1 MRRTLILLI
10 ALFASVASA
19 KTYTVQQGDTLYAIS
34 QKTNVS
40 LTRILMLNKINGA
53 DLKPGQVLQLPD
65 DAVDTTAPAKATVQ
79 PAVATVK
86 RAQPTISSR
95 PSVSR
100 AAYRHIGARYVYG
113 ASGPYRFDCSGFT
126 KYVLKQYGVNLPHSA
141 ALQARQGRPVRRSGL
156 MPGDL
161 VFFDTFGRGISHVA
175 LYVGDNKVV
184 HATNPRDGVVV
195 SSLSERY
202 WSARYVTARRV
213 M

>member
-1 MRRTLILLI
+1 MIL
-10 ALFASVASA
+10 ALLATTVLTVASA
-19 KTYTVQQGDTLYAIS
+19 KTYTVQQGDTLYGIS
-34 QKTNVS
+34 QKTGVS
-40 LTRILMLNKINGA
+40 LTRILMLNKTNGD

-65 DAVDTTAPAKATVQ
+65 DAQTDAAKVT
-79 PAVATVK
+79 PAVATKTTTSSTV
-86 RAQPTISSR
+86 SSR

-141 ALQARQGRPVRRSGL
+141 ALQARSGRPVRRGGL